1 MIGDFNVYFQ
11 IWMALAP
18 SIGDGLGVWT
28 FDRRRFSYWVMLSI
42 TEFVID
48 GVPSYHLV
56 L

>member
-11 IWMALAP
+11 SWMALAP

-28 FDRRRFSYWVMLSI
+28 FDRRRIGSKANSI

-48 GVPSYHLV
+48 GVPSSYHLV